1 MTFWEDYDRA
11 LDERAAQERE
21 RAYAARMQD
30 DERMTSVHLMQA
42 SMLGDMLKALGRA
55 RENGKPDILDR
66 QIASLHEEARRQKAC
81 EDFDEADRAA
91 ITADDNLLLT
101 MTVTTKAGNTRTY
114 RFYPYSD
121 RRVYYTVNG
130 EGEFYVNRTMI
141 DKVIS
146 DVRRVQSGETVDS
159 ETRY

>member
-42 SMLGDMLKALGRA
+42 SMLGDMLKALGSA

-81 EDFDEADRAA
+81 EDFDEADRALVRA
-91 ITADDNLLLT
+91 ETIAWAQNLLKELE
-101 MTVTTKAGNTRTY
+101 KKY
-114 RFYPYSD
+114 
-121 RRVYYTVNG
+121 
-130 EGEFYVNRTMI
+130 E
-141 DKVIS
+141 
-146 DVRRVQSGETVDS
+146 Q
-159 ETRY
+159 